1 LVTNSSR
8 NFRAA
13 GSVLYAYEPP
23 PPFITNRIV
32 SSSVCVTP
40 HRAPPSWT
48 LFTIALAVVS
58 VIFPDRLAP
67 ASAVAN
73 AASSYLRDS
82 TILYCRN
89 LYPRASFN
97 TDSCNGNL
105 AALACGTV
113 RSAPAGGVFALFFVF
128 ALAAPAFGVF
138 ALVFFA
144 PLARVVFVVFALAAF
159 PVVALVA
166 LVAIARVP
174 AARARPH
181 DAPIV
186 VAFKS
191 IPPVV
196 VVIVAVAVAS
206 PARTDRTDAESTT
219 RAIARDAARASAP
232 RRAPTTD
239 MASRRRRVTSALSVA
254 SESTMFSTPSH
265 LVASTD
271 RARLASTATS
281 LSRAPRSVA
290 SRRAGTGAVVASAL
304 ARAAAGT
311 PKPRRGDRVV
321 VGAHPRRVQKVQQQ
335 MRREIS
341 NMMQTDKNLRAMI
354 SPEERMGVDNILS
367 VMATVAEVEVSN
379 DLQVVKVY
387 VSILGDERG
396 KKNAIKGL
404 KRMEQYVRRKI
415 GRRMSLRLTPEIR
428 FVYDDSFERGQ
439 KVNALLDEIRRENR
453 SKTAKK
459 YGKEVLMAVEDV
471 IAERGDVEEDD
482 NMAEWAGDD
491 DAVWDE
497 MLEGVEDAL
506 ESFDD
511 DEDYDDEDEDGD
523 EDGDGDDGS
532 GIRIIEV

>member
-1 LVTNSSR
+1 
-8 NFRAA
+8 
-13 GSVLYAYEPP
+13 
-23 PPFITNRIV
+23 
-32 SSSVCVTP
+32 
-40 HRAPPSWT
+40 
-48 LFTIALAVVS
+48 
-58 VIFPDRLAP
+58 
-67 ASAVAN
+67 
-73 AASSYLRDS
+73 
-82 TILYCRN
+82 
-89 LYPRASFN
+89 
-97 TDSCNGNL
+97 
-105 AALACGTV
+105 
-113 RSAPAGGVFALFFVF
+113 
-128 ALAAPAFGVF
+128 
-138 ALVFFA
+138 
-144 PLARVVFVVFALAAF
+144 
-159 PVVALVA
+159 
-166 LVAIARVP
+166 
-174 AARARPH
+174 
-181 DAPIV
+181 
-186 VAFKS
+186 
-191 IPPVV
+191 
-196 VVIVAVAVAS
+196 
-206 PARTDRTDAESTT
+206 
-219 RAIARDAARASAP
+219 
-232 RRAPTTD
+232 
-239 MASRRRRVTSALSVA
+239 
-254 SESTMFSTPSH
+254 
-265 LVASTD
+265 
-271 RARLASTATS
+271 
-281 LSRAPRSVA
+281 
-290 SRRAGTGAVVASAL
+290 
-304 ARAAAGT
+304 
-311 PKPRRGDRVV
+311 
-321 VGAHPRRVQKVQQQ
+321 
-335 MRREIS
+335 
-341 NMMQTDKNLRAMI
+341 MMQTDKNLRAMI

-428 FVYDDSFERGQ
+428 FLYDDSFERGQ